1 LARFLAIDWDH
12 HQLHVVAA
20 VVSGGSVR
28 IQQAAVW
35 PHPET
40 PNPAEAEALGRMLR
54 DRLRQ
59 AGIAP
64 APVLA
69 CVGRD
74 RVIVKDLRFPA
85 VPPSEEAGVVRFQ
98 AVKELTAPPDEVVID
113 YTRVGDGPNGE
124 RRAFAAIL
132 RRELLT
138 AYQTLC
144 KSAGLKL
151 EALTPRPFGLA
162 ACLKHQIGTSV
173 LTPPPEPADAPVAV
187 LAVAEK
193 WAEFCVVRGEHL
205 LLARTL
211 TPGPNLVGLI
221 GEIRRNL
228 AVYAGQQQQQVA
240 AVYLAGASDQG
251 ELRERLQ
258 DVLGLPVHTFDPFAR
273 VERPDLPTS
282 NRGSFAGAVGLLH
295 ARAERKDLL
304 INFVRVKQPR
314 VKQDPVKVR
323 LYAGLAAAALL
334 LIGAIVGT
342 SLWAAQLEADVT
354 ELTAIKSQLDGQL
367 ARMEDDDK
375 RLKALNEWHD
385 GEIVWLDELYDL
397 TDRFPNNTTL
407 RLVGLT
413 GDALTRNAKSKYVAA
428 LSLTWVST
436 DDHRPGEQMVSEF
449 VKDEKNHYKVGPKQG
464 PQRNR
469 GAEGRVF
476 PHEFQVRMELEH
488 VPPAKYVRKLRQPA
502 RPDGGDDMM
511 DFGFGFFGG
520 Q

>member
-20 VVSGGSVR
+20 SVTGSTVR
-28 IQQAAVW
+28 IQQAAVF

-85 VPPSEEAGVVRFQ
+85 VAAGEEAGVVRFQ

-113 YTRVGDGPNGE
+113 YTRVADAANGE

-132 RRELLT
+132 RRELLA

-151 EALTPRPFGLA
+151 EALTPRPFGLLS
-162 ACLKHQIGTSV
+162 CLKHQLGTSV
-173 LTPPPEPADAPVAV
+173 LTPAPEPADA
-187 LAVAEK
+187 AVAIVAAGEQ
-193 WAEFCVVRGEHL
+193 WAEFCVVRGDHL
-205 LLARTL
+205 LLARSL
-211 TPGPNLVGLI
+211 TPGPNLV

-240 AVYLAGASDQG
+240 AVYLAGAGDQA

-258 DVLGLPVHTFDPFAR
+258 DTLGLPVHTFDPFAR
-273 VERPDLPTS
+273 VERTDLPAT

-295 ARAERKDLL
+295 ARAGRKELP

-314 VKQDPVKVR
+314 VKQDPTKVKI
-323 LYAGLAAAALL
+323 YAGVAAGLL
-334 LIGAIVGT
+334 LLVGAIAA
-342 SLWAAQLEADVT
+342 SAWWAASLEAEVAVLSDRKT
-354 ELTAIKSQLDGQL
+354 MLDKQLSS
-367 ARMEDDDK
+367 MEDEDK
-375 RLKALNEWHD
+375 RLKALDGWHD
-385 GEIVWLDELYDL
+385 GEVVWLDELYDL

-407 RLVGLT
+407 RLVLLEGN
-413 GDALTRNAKSKYVAA
+413 ALNRNAKSKYVAA
-428 LSLTWVST
+428 MKLSWVST
-436 DDHRPGEQMVSEF
+436 DDHRPGEELMAEF
-449 VKDEKNHYKVGPKQG
+449 VKDKTGHYNVGGKDG
-464 PQRNR
+464 PRQNR
-469 GAEGRVF
+469 GLDRRMF
-476 PHEFQVRMELEH
+476 PHEFSTHVELEH
-488 VPPAKYVRKLRQPA
+488 VPPTKYVRRLRPPA
-502 RPDGGDDMM
+502 GRGGDDFN
-511 DFGFGFFGG
+511 DFGFMGG
-520 Q
+520 QGP